1 MKMLGDAVQNSIVLW
16 CLLWRH
22 ITEPVR
28 GTRTRINTGFLDH
41 SKSYVFLSGQSLPR
55 DPLIEH
61 SASKLQSLLPTL
73 KLPNPCTLNP
83 IVTLQERPPSWY
95 MEETCYVT

>member
-1 MKMLGDAVQNSIVLW
+1 MKMLGDAVQNSIALW
-16 CLLWRH
+16 CLLWKH

-55 DPLIEH
+55 NPLIEH

-73 KLPNPCTLNP
+73 NSQTPVP
-83 IVTLQERPPSWY
+83 
-95 MEETCYVT
+95 